1 MPMMTDEA
9 NADDECDDDGDGGG
23 DGDEEERG
31 EREGGEVTSARG
43 AQRKQ

>member
-9 NADDECDDDGDGGG
+9 NADDECDG

-31 EREGGEVTSARG
+31 EREGGVR
-43 AQRKQ
+43 